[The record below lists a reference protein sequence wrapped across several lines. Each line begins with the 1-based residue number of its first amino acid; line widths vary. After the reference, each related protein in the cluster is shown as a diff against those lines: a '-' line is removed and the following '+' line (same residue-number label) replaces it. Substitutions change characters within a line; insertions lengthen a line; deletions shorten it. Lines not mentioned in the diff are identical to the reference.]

1 MRRDSAHGVV
11 TQIVAEFQQQ
21 PQLILGVA
29 PEGTRRK
36 VSQYRSGFWQIAKQA
51 QVPIQLLG
59 LDFASKQLVFGPVM
73 LPGESFE
80 QDCAQMRLFFQQMQ
94 AKNPEFA

>member
-1 MRRDSAHGVV
+1 VV
-11 TQIVAEFQQQ
+11 GQIVAEFQKQ

-36 VSQYRSGFWQIAKQA
+36 VSEYRSGFWQIAKQA
-51 QVPIQLLG
+51 GVPIQLLG
-59 LDFASKQLVFGPVM
+59 VNFATQQLVFGPV
-73 LPGESFE
+73 LIPGEIFE